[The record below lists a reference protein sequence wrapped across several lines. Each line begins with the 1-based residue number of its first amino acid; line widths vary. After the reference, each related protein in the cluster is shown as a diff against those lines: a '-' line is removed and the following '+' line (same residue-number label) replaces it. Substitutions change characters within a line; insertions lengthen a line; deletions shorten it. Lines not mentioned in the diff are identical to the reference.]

1 MIIKLKMSSKSCNE
15 SPKPI
20 QLNQKSLPIKI
31 QSKEEPFR
39 PNTEDLKPFLIEEK
53 DINAQSLVIN
63 KYQISDLNILLKNSD
78 MTRIKTYE
86 IKSNEQITF
95 LLSFEIVKEKMKIS
109 VIVKDSYPQ
118 NKYENYYTLEDF
130 IKINKWFN
138 IFNNIDKAEILLPV
152 NDLTE
157 IESKEINEIPIL
169 NGNFD
174 NLSYLLKSNKKVD
187 KAREEELLQNKQNEN
202 KSDKSDKS
210 DNLEEIKDTFKLQ
223 IEKKI
228 KNNNNINEVFKGEKR
243 REDKI
248 YKRECAAK

>member
-1 MIIKLKMSSKSCNE
+1 MSSKSCNE
-15 SPKPI
+15 SPKSI
-20 QLNQKSLPIKI
+20 QLNQKSLPIKS

-39 PNTEDLKPFLIEEK
+39 PNTEDLKPILIEEK

-202 KSDKSDKS
+202 KIDKNS
-210 DNLEEIKDTFKLQ
+210 NLEEIKDTFKLR
-223 IEKKI
+223 IEKKL
-228 KNNNNINEVFKGEKR
+228 KNNKNIKEVTKEEKR
-243 REDKI
+243 R
-248 YKRECAAK
+248 